1 MEKEQS
7 KKEGEIKYIEMA
19 YDNITQLIQLVESYR
34 DTINSTRDLYIANIS
49 LQMNDTMRVLAI
61 FSAIVLPL
69 TFISGV
75 YGMNGYGMNGLDLN
89 NINSLP
95 LGFAIVIITMAI
107 AVGVLFLFFKKKQW
121 ILTKQDTD
129 DILFT
134 SRELGKD
141 KNKNTSDLK

>member
-7 KKEGEIKYIEMA
+7 KREGEVKYIEMA

-34 DTINSTRDLYIANIS
+34 DTINSTRDLYMANIS
-49 LQMNDTMRVLAI
+49 LQMNDTMRILAI

-75 YGMNGYGMNGLDLN
+75 YGMNGLDLN

-95 LGFAIVIITMAI
+95 LGFLMDS
-107 AVGVLFLFFKKKQW
+107 GKK
-121 ILTKQDTD
+121 DSD
-129 DILFT
+129 DND
-134 SRELGKD
+134 ELLI
-141 KNKNTSDLK
+141 NKELNKEKK

>member
-7 KKEGEIKYIEMA
+7 KREGEVKYIEMA

-34 DTINSTRDLYIANIS
+34 DTINSTRDLYMANIS
-49 LQMNDTMRVLAI
+49 LQMNDTMRILAI

-75 YGMNGYGMNGLDLN
+75 YGMNGLDLN

-95 LGFAIVIITMAI
+95 LGFILSMVIV
-107 AVGVLFLFFKKKQW
+107 VVVLFLFFKKKQW
-121 ILTKQDTD
+121 ILVKKDSD
-129 DILFT
+129 DND
-134 SRELGKD
+134 ELLI
-141 KNKNTSDLK
+141 NKELNKEKK

>member
-1 MEKEQS
+1 
-7 KKEGEIKYIEMA
+7 
-19 YDNITQLIQLVESYR
+19 
-34 DTINSTRDLYIANIS
+34 
-49 LQMNDTMRVLAI
+49 
-61 FSAIVLPL
+61 
-69 TFISGV
+69 
-75 YGMNGYGMNGLDLN
+75 
-89 NINSLP
+89 
-95 LGFAIVIITMAI
+95 MAI